1 MYPGIVV
8 RVEVR
13 MNDSRG
19 RRAGTAIAVVILV
32 LLTTAASTAV
42 DRLRT
47 PGASPGPR
55 SVVAIRPPYTFLA
68 VPAGSFA
75 LPYSAAV
82 RPAKPAVSTAAR
94 SCPGLPAVSPAPA
107 AGARA
112 AVQALQVYGAP
123 DGALVRTLANPTI
136 EGQVLNMAV
145 LERRGFWLRVQL
157 PVRPNQTTGWVR
169 LTDVSQYEAPY
180 RIVVRLCAHRLTVFR
195 GGKAVWEQPVAVGA
209 PRTPTPTGSFYVDF
223 VTPMRYGG
231 AYGPYLM
238 SVAGF
243 SNVLHQ
249 FGKGGIGQIGIHGT
263 NRPSSIGTSASHGCV
278 RLHNAVLL
286 TLVRMV
292 PAGTPVTIVD

>member
-1 MYPGIVV
+1 M
-8 RVEVR
+8 EVR

-19 RRAGTAIAVVILV
+19 RRAVTALAVVILV

-47 PGASPGPR
+47 PGGPDA
-55 SVVAIRPPYTFLA
+55 VTAIRPPYTFLA
-68 VPAGSFA
+68 VPAGTFT
-75 LPYSAAV
+75 LPYSVAV
-82 RPAKPAVSTAAR
+82 RPARPATATAAR
-94 SCPGLPAVSPAPA
+94 PACPGLPPVSPAPA
-107 AGARA
+107 AAARA
-112 AVQALQVYGAP
+112 VVPSLQVYAAP
-123 DGALVRTLANPTI
+123 DGPLVRTLPNPTV
-136 EGQVLNMAV
+136 EGQPLNVLV
-145 LERRGFWLRVQL
+145 LAQRGLWVQVQL
-157 PVRPNQTTGWVR
+157 AVRPNQTTGWVR
-169 LTDVSQYEAPY
+169 LTDVAQYEAPY

-209 PRTPTPTGSFYVDF
+209 PGTPTPKGTFFVDF

-278 RLHNAVLL
+278 RLRNDALL
-286 TLVRMV
+286 TLVKMV